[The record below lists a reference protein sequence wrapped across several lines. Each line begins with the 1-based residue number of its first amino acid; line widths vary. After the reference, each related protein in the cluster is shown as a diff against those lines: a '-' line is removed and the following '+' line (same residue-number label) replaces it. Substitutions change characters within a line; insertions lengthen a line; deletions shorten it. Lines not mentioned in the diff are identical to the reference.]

1 LDSKQ
6 VDRESRLQSASAFA
20 YRRFRCLYSSGKS
33 SIKVRPF
40 GLDLKPTATQ
50 NPQLKTH
57 TSVKLTKYLLIAPL
71 LLAAGCSDPDSPV
84 GSGIGSGLEGTVEVR
99 SFAADTAVS
108 YAATPVRTGGSANIY
123 VGVAYGVT
131 SYGLVRFHRPVMPD
145 NYSLDTTRD
154 ASVHLAYEGVIGKS
168 WPYTLVLERLDFA
181 WTEADSLTRTMLPQ
195 GVSMDWN
202 GEETSQDTGSV
213 SVTVP
218 AGWVKDWLVWVD
230 SSGIDTS
237 WHDPSRADSGL
248 TVLMDIVTGVPTQSD
263 GGSLLRF
270 RSRSAVEDTIR
281 SNLKPR
287 LYIPVIITDTLGNQ
301 TSDSLA
307 VIAAGDMF
315 ILEYDA
321 TVTRDSLIVGSGVP
335 WRALLRFDL
344 TQLWA
349 LADSADIVVNR
360 ATLTLWRQPL
370 ADEWPVTRSIW
381 PFTITDDLWLA
392 DPFKLAQTM
401 FTVIPTAVDTARDTL
416 QILVT
421 KPATQWAK
429 GTAENH
435 GLALNSGGVGLD
447 LDRIAFH
454 PPDDPDSTLRP
465 RLNIYFT
472 RLAK

>member
-1 LDSKQ
+1 M
-6 VDRESRLQSASAFA
+6 LQSASAFA
-20 YRRFRCLYSSGKS
+20 YRRFRCLYSSGKNS
-33 SIKVRPF
+33 VKFRPF

-57 TSVKLTKYLLIAPL
+57 TGVKLAKYLLIALL

-154 ASVHLAYEGVIGKS
+154 ASVHLAYEGVIGES
-168 WPYTLVLERLDFA
+168 WLCSVALERLDFA

-195 GVSMDWN
+195 GVFMDWN
-202 GEETSQDTGSV
+202 SEETSQDTGAVRAMIPS
-213 SVTVP
+213 S
-218 AGWVKDWLVWVD
+218 WVKDWLGWVD
-230 SSGIDTS
+230 SSALDTS
-237 WHDPSRADSGL
+237 WHDPNRADSGL
-248 TVLMDIVTGVPTQSD
+248 TVFMDIARAVPTAQSD

-287 LYIPVIITDTLGNQ
+287 LYIPVVITDTLGNQ

-307 VIAAGDMF
+307 VMAAGDMF

-321 TVTRDSLIVGSGVP
+321 TVARSSLIVGSGVP

-344 TQLWA
+344 TPLWA

-360 ATLTLWRQPL
+360 ASLTLWRQPL
-370 ADEWPVTRSIW
+370 PETWPLTKSIW

-401 FTVIPTAVDTARDTL
+401 FTVIPTAVDTARDSV

-454 PPDDPDSTLRP
+454 PPDDPDPSVRP